1 MRELVYDP
9 YLCNDLATGHG
20 VRVNFPAI
28 NVSFLIVPYSKFKPT
43 KHAYHWK
50 KGLAQW
56 IILIMI
62 AENAAMDDDNEAGM
76 ALCDCLSE
84 YQDDTGEWWHREQ
97 RSQRYLV
104 TLRLNIPIKVV
115 PAPGPGPTWHR
126 LNTKPENL
134 ASVPGTRAG
143 GWSRL
148 FKISEF
154 ICFWWGWVQARCPV
168 SIVIWT
174 NIETK
179 SKFISGKYVYLC
191 IIPTVNMSLPLPLF
205 YACNDFQSNELI
217 WRITSH
223 TIIDKCKKYWC
234 ICWQIFKYLDYF
246 YSSPIISKFC
256 GSVYDKQ

>member
-1 MRELVYDP
+1 MQRWMMITRQEWLCVIVYLSIRMTRGNGDTE
-9 YLCNDLATGHG
+9 NRDLRDTLSLSAWIFRSRWSQLQ
-20 VRVNFPAI
+20 VRVP
-28 NVSFLIVPYSKFKPT
+28 L
-43 KHAYHWK
+43 
-50 KGLAQW
+50 G
-56 IILIMI
+56 I
-62 AENAAMDDDNEAGM
+62 AWTQSRRIW
-76 ALCDCLSE
+76 LQC
-84 YQDDTGEWWHREQ
+84 R
-97 RSQRYLV
+97 
-104 TLRLNIPIKVV
+104 
-115 PAPGPGPTWHR
+115 
-126 LNTKPENL
+126 
-134 ASVPGTRAG
+134 VPGQVGGAG
-143 GWSRL
+143 CLKYPNLYVFDEAIGR
-148 FKISEF
+148 
-154 ICFWWGWVQARCPV
+154 ARCPV

-205 YACNDFQSNELI
+205 YARNDFQSNELI

>member
-1 MRELVYDP
+1 MIPISVMTWPRDAESGSTFRSV
-9 YLCNDLATGHG
+9 
-20 VRVNFPAI
+20 I

-97 RSQRYLV
+97 RSQRYPV

-154 ICFWWGWVQARCPV
+154 ICFWWGCCVYQWKDFV
-168 SIVIWT
+168 
-174 NIETK
+174 
-179 SKFISGKYVYLC
+179 FYVTFGML
-191 IIPTVNMSLPLPLF
+191 
-205 YACNDFQSNELI
+205 
-217 WRITSH
+217 
-223 TIIDKCKKYWC
+223 
-234 ICWQIFKYLDYF
+234 
-246 YSSPIISKFC
+246 
-256 GSVYDKQ
+256 